1 MSSLTNTKAKHHNA
15 CNREE
20 DLCLIP
26 WGNEF
31 LFLTTNLLLK
41 PTDAEWNWHFSK
53 AGLWGIKNVLWK
65 KKDSSKWKSLNYNPL
80 IQSDFPQNVNKRGL
94 PLRLIL
100 SSTYYPTTLCG
111 LFVWFWFVF
120 FFFQKHY
127 KNSYA
132 NRGKT
137 SNKGIGYHICPLVP
151 YMWST
156 EGIHPHNL
164 KSLQESYHQK

>member
-1 MSSLTNTKAKHHNA
+1 MKIYIPPRYHNPMSSLTNTKAKHHNA

-94 PLRLIL
+94 PLWLGMIFYL
-100 SSTYYPTTLCG
+100 LPHHPA
-111 LFVWFWFVF
+111 WFVCLFLFCCLF
-120 FFFQKHY
+120 FF
-127 KNSYA
+127 SEA
-132 NRGKT
+132 
-137 SNKGIGYHICPLVP
+137 L
-151 YMWST
+151 
-156 EGIHPHNL
+156 
-164 KSLQESYHQK
+164 